1 MAALVTYMDAKGQ
14 VMYTRVLPLCLA
26 LHVHASHICDAAF
39 SWTDEIARIHM
50 LCAEDFCEESQN
62 LGVYDKVRLGEWL
75 CGMIMLYSVLLFFV
89 LTVSIH
95 IIDCNACRKCS
106 KLVVIQPSTLQGL
119 LSVYSVEIKWGRLH
133 VKHQGEHK
141 CHMVKSHNC
150 ALH

>member
-1 MAALVTYMDAKGQ
+1 MDAKGQ

-39 SWTDEIARIHM
+39 YWTGYI
-50 LCAEDFCEESQN
+50 CCVPKTFQESQN
-62 LGVYDKVRLGEWL
+62 LGVYDKVRLSEWL
-75 CGMIMLYSVLLFFV
+75 CGIIMLYPVLLSFV

-106 KLVVIQPSTLQGL
+106 KLVVIQASTLQGL

>member
-50 LCAEDFCEESQN
+50 LCAEDFCEESHI
-62 LGVYDKVRLGEWL
+62 LGVYDNVRLGVCL
-75 CGMIMLYSVLLFFV
+75 CGMIMLHPVLLSFV

-95 IIDCNACRKCS
+95 VIDCNACPKCS
-106 KLVVIQPSTLQGL
+106 KLVVIQASTLQGL
-119 LSVYSVEIKWGRLH
+119 LSVYSAEIK
-133 VKHQGEHK
+133 
-141 CHMVKSHNC
+141 
-150 ALH
+150 

>member
-1 MAALVTYMDAKGQ
+1 
-14 VMYTRVLPLCLA
+14 
-26 LHVHASHICDAAF
+26 
-39 SWTDEIARIHM
+39 M

-75 CGMIMLYSVLLFFV
+75 CGMIMLYPMLMSFV

-95 IIDCNACRKCS
+95 IIDCNAWRKCS
-106 KLVVIQPSTLQGL
+106 KLVVIQASTLQGL
-119 LSVYSVEIKWGRLH
+119 LSVYSVEIKWGRQH